1 MWVWMQ
7 ENIMKL
13 YVGKM
18 FSKINQNVLRQPSLK
33 ITIKSRVQYFSLH
46 VILLFSKRKYY
57 YVNNLKKQTDKKPT
71 LPPLQKD

>member
-1 MWVWMQ
+1 MRVWMQ

-57 YVNNLKKQTDKKPT
+57 YVNNLKKQTDIKPT
-71 LPPLQKD
+71 LPLLQKD